1 MVKTMVS
8 KTINR
13 GLSPYEYAKI
23 KIKNGEMK
31 MEKTS
36 NSKSSTSDNVEKIP
50 AYVLRMKEELSDLIE
65 KEIKLKKFINEDNP
79 VYSKLNNIQKDLLK
93 IQAAAMNTYADTL
106 ATRYAMETN
115 QFSNNSNTYKRII

>member
-1 MVKTMVS
+1 MVS

-65 KEIKLKKFINEDNP
+65 KENKLKKFINEDNI

-106 ATRYAMETN
+106 TTRYAMETN

>member
-13 GLSPYEYAKI
+13 GSSPCGYAK
-23 KIKNGEMK
+23 KIKMENEMR
-31 MEKTS
+31 KTT
-36 NSKSSTSDNVEKIP
+36 NYSKLSISDNEGKTP
-50 AYVLRMKEELSDLIE
+50 DYVLRMKEELSDLIE
-65 KEIKLKKFINEDNP
+65 KKNKLKKFINDENS

-93 IQAAAMNTYADTL
+93 IQAAAMTTYANAL

-115 QFSNNSNTYKRII
+115 QFSDTDI